1 MKRGHRQRVQYLHR
15 PMRKALEIN
24 GVIYMHPALIERL
37 KSELKRRDDKRTL
50 MTLQM
55 GELGALLAEI
65 GYGPATDQS
74 SEDA

>member
-1 MKRGHRQRVQYLHR
+1 
-15 PMRKALEIN
+15 MRKALEIN

-37 KSELKRRDDKRTL
+37 KAELKRRDDKRTL

-65 GYGPATDQS
+65 GYGPATEAS
-74 SEDA
+74 SEDGIR